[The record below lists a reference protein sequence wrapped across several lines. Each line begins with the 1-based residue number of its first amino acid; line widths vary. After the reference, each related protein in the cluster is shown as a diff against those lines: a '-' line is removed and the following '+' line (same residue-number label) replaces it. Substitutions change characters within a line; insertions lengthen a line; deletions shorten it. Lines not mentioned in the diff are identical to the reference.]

1 MTGGRVER
9 RGATQSTEG
18 DEKMNMELLTTGC
31 CENCGATGVK
41 VASNWVRFID
51 GHSYIQDWCARC
63 EKDEFWFYL
72 TE

>member
-1 MTGGRVER
+1 MTGAGASKGAALASHLGVE
-9 RGATQSTEG
+9 EV
-18 DEKMNMELLTTGC
+18 NMELLTTGC

-41 VASNWVRFID
+41 VAANWVRFID
-51 GHSYIQDWCARC
+51 GHSYIQDWCERC

>member
-1 MTGGRVER
+1 
-9 RGATQSTEG
+9 
-18 DEKMNMELLTTGC
+18 MNMELLTTGC

-41 VASNWVRFID
+41 VAANWVRHID
-51 GHSYIQDWCARC
+51 GHSYIEDWCARC